1 MPSFDYDEN
10 RTGDETIAGFVD
22 GVIYRNEENG
32 YSVLDMRSDDE
43 LFTAVGLLA
52 HVDPGEELLLSGTWV
67 RHPTF
72 GRQFKVASF
81 TRKRP
86 KTAADMLRYLSGG
99 TVKGV
104 GPVTAQR
111 IVERFGE
118 DSFAVIENE
127 PQRLTAIRGISPDK
141 ARSISEAFRKQ
152 VAVREVMIYLERYGL
167 TPSECLNI
175 YKAYGANASERVAE
189 NPYNLCNLGIGIS
202 FARAD
207 EIASSLETTVN
218 PAFRLRAGVMHVLSY
233 NLSNGHT
240 CLPRDRIVPLACAL
254 LEIDSAM
261 AEQIAD
267 DLIEDKAL
275 VEMELDGR
283 SFLFLPQ
290 MYLAEKR
297 IAERLQVMLKFP
309 PPQGRPVDA
318 DIDQIEQE
326 SGIRFEEKQ
335 RLAILTAVKRGV
347 LVLTGGP
354 GTGKTTTLNGILS
367 LYEKRKLR
375 VLLAAPTGRAA
386 KRMSEV
392 TGREAKT
399 LHRLLE
405 VNFSESGQQ
414 KFARNMEHPLEADAV
429 IVDELSMV
437 DVQLFW
443 GLLDALPLGCRLIMV
458 GDSDQLPPVGAGNVL
473 HDIIRSRLF
482 PVVALTQVFRQAMES
497 LIVTNAHR
505 IVRGELPILDEKNKD
520 FFFLPRENVLSAAS
534 TVVDLYA
541 KRLPGAYGYD
551 PMSDIQIIC
560 PSRKGETGTLSLN
573 RALQTL
579 MNPAAPD
586 KDEVPQGGRVFRV
599 GDKVMQIK
607 NNYDIIWVRKG
618 ESGTGVYNGDIGIIS
633 AVNSVNKLM
642 KIQFDDRAALY
653 PFDHLNEL
661 EHAYAI
667 TAHKSQGCEFDA
679 VILPVCGVVQQL
691 CYRNL
696 LYTAVTR
703 AKQRIILVGSRQT
716 VQMMTENDRQTK
728 RYSALRYFL
737 AENENE
743 SQTKEEP

>member
-1 MPSFDYDEN
+1 MQTIDYEN
-10 RTGDETIAGFVD
+10 NASGDETITGFVD
-22 GVIYRNEENG
+22 GVIFRNEENG
-32 YSVLDMRSDDE
+32 YSVLDMRSEDE
-43 LFTAVGLLA
+43 LFTAVGTLA
-52 HVDPGEELLLSGTWV
+52 CVDPGEELLLSGTWV
-67 RHPTF
+67 NHPSF
-72 GRQFKVASF
+72 GRQFKVLSF

-86 KTAADMLRYLSGG
+86 KTAADMLRYLSSG

-104 GPVTAQR
+104 GPATAQK

-118 DSFAVIENE
+118 ESFSVIEND
-127 PQRLTAIRGISPDK
+127 PVRLASIRGISKEK
-141 ARSISEAFRKQ
+141 AQSISESFKKQ
-152 VAVREVMIYLERYGL
+152 VAVREIMIYLERYSL
-167 TPSECLNI
+167 TPSECLSI
-175 YKAYGANASERVAE
+175 YRAFGANAVERVTE
-189 NPYNLCNLGIGIS
+189 NPYSLCNAGIGIS

-207 EIASSLETTVN
+207 EIAATLEHDVN
-218 PAFRLRAGVMHVLSY
+218 PVFRDRAGILHVLTY
-233 NLSNGHT
+233 NLTNGHT
-240 CLPRDRIVPLACAL
+240 CLPRDRVAPLACQL
-254 LEIDSAM
+254 LSIQSEEASRVI
-261 AEQIAD
+261 D
-267 DLIEDKAL
+267 DLIEDKEL
-275 VEMELDGR
+275 VEKPLDGR
-283 SFLFLPQ
+283 AFLFLPQ
-290 MYLAEKR
+290 MYKAEKR
-297 IAERLQVMLKFP
+297 ISERMQVMLKFP
-309 PPQGRPVDA
+309 PPQGRPVEA
-318 DIDQIEQE
+318 DIDLIEKE

-335 RLAILTAVKRGV
+335 RHAIMTAVQKGV

-405 VNFSESGQQ
+405 VSFSENGRQR
-414 KFARNMEHPLEADAV
+414 FARNLENPLDADAV

-473 HDIIRSRLF
+473 HDIIQSDLF

-505 IVRGELPILDEKNKD
+505 IVRGELPVLDEKGKD
-520 FFFLPRENVLSAAS
+520 FFFLQRDNVVAAAS

-541 KRLPGAYGYD
+541 NRLPNAYGYD
-551 PMSDIQIIC
+551 PKSDIQIIC
-560 PSRKGETGTLSLN
+560 PSRKGETGSVSLN
-573 RALQTL
+573 RTLQTL
-579 MNPAAPD
+579 LNPAASD
-586 KDEVPQGGRVFRV
+586 KPEITQGGRVFRE

-607 NNYDIIWVRKG
+607 NNYDIIWVRGKETG
-618 ESGTGVYNGDIGIIS
+618 EGVYNGDIGVIQT
-633 AVNSVNKLM
+633 VNTAHKLL
-642 KIQFDDRAALY
+642 KIQFDDKAALY
-653 PFDHLNEL
+653 PFEHLNEL

-667 TAHKSQGCEFDA
+667 TVHKSQGCEFDA
-679 VILPVCGVVQQL
+679 VIMPVCGVVQQL

-703 AKQRIILVGSRQT
+703 AKQRIVLVGSRQT

-728 RYSALRYFL
+728 RYSALKYFL
-737 AENENE
+737 LDEG
-743 SQTKEEP
+743 KEETTVL